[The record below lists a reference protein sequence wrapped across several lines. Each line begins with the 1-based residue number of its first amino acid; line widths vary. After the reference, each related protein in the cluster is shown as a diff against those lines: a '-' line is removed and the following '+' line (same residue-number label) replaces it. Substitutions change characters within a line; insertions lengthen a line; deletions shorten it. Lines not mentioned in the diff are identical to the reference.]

1 MVDILAEEGPEG
13 WFEDDIAAVV
23 MDAAEEV
30 EEDKDYIAGSCWDV
44 RSEPSAAGEVYTEWE
59 AAHWGP

>member
-1 MVDILAEEGPEG
+1 MVDTLAEEGPEG
-13 WFEDDIAAVV
+13 WFEGDIAAVV

-30 EEDKDYIAGSCWDV
+30 EEDKDDIAGSCWDV